1 MDTNPI
7 PAETQDLLRP
17 YLSTPEGCGQA
28 RALFEGCFNGV
39 DVRSAN
45 VLKSLHGECPHVAD
59 FLHRMYYLSA
69 RELRSRKGCGH
80 KTFHEI
86 STRLHLFRQH
96 LHQQFTS
103 LSDVAQASAAP
114 EPE

>member
-1 MDTNPI
+1 MNHTPSPEEQN
-7 PAETQDLLRP
+7 LLRP

-45 VLKSLHGECPHVAD
+45 VLKSLHGESPGIPY
-59 FLHRMYYLSA
+59 FLYRMYCLSP

-86 STRLHLFRQH
+86 STRLDRFRQH

>member
-1 MDTNPI
+1 MSHI
-7 PAETQDLLRP
+7 PSPEEQNLLRP
-17 YLSTPEGCGQA
+17 YLSSLEGCGQA
-28 RALFEGCFNGV
+28 RELFAGLFL
-39 DVRSAN
+39 DVSTRSAN
-45 VLKSLHGECPHVAD
+45 VLKSLHGEHPYVAD

-80 KTFHEI
+80 KTFHEL

-96 LHQQFTS
+96 LHPHLSS